1 MRCRSLP
8 TDSDRAPAEDLD
20 AEDLDTGDLDA
31 GDLVAG
37 DGDFVAGD
45 GDFVAGDGDFVAGDG
60 DFVAGDGDF
69 VAGDGDFV
77 ALFCFFGRFA
87 IKFIPASLIPRTRSC
102 FGGFYPISGDR
113 CQFGSTHR
121 TLIWVCQ
128 NGRIQPLVPGP
139 RNHRHEAHLLKPMKL
154 NNLQQSIQATSSC
167 GTVFA

>member
-20 AEDLDTGDLDA
+20 AEDLDAEDLDA
-31 GDLVAG
+31 EDLDAE
-37 DGDFVAGD
+37 DLDAED
-45 GDFVAGDGDFVAGDG
+45 LDT
-60 DFVAGDGDF
+60 
-69 VAGDGDFV
+69 GDGDFV
-77 ALFCFFGRFA
+77 ALFCFLGRFA
-87 IKFIPASLIPRTRSC
+87 IKFIPASLIPRTRSR
-102 FGGFYPISGDR
+102 FGGFYPVSGDR

-154 NNLQQSIQATSSC
+154 NNLQRSIQATSSC